1 MTKRFY
7 IYLLIFLAIIS
18 ASTFSGR
25 ELTRF
30 NTLKLDHFTDV
41 LTLNFVPNE
50 SEHVVKASMLLVG
63 KSFIDF
69 GNAVGLKESNNNY
82 KAVSKYGYLGKYQFG
97 KATLK
102 IYGIHDT
109 EEFINS
115 PELQEKVFKAY
126 VATNKWHLKDE
137 IRRYSGKTMNG
148 TLITESGIL
157 ASAHLAG
164 ALNVKVY
171 LQNHGNIRFQD
182 NFGTSIRHFMK
193 RFGGY
198 DTSVVD
204 AEKNPSIENYTE

>member
-25 ELTRF
+25 ELSRF
-30 NTLKLDHFTDV
+30 NSLKLEPLVEV

-50 SEHVVKASMLLVG
+50 TESDKKSSMLLVG

-97 KATLK
+97 KSTLK
-102 IYGIHDT
+102 IYGIHDIV
-109 EEFINS
+109 EFINT

-126 VATNKWHLKDE
+126 VASNKWTLKNE
-137 IRRYSGKTMNG
+137 INRYVGKTMNG
-148 TLITESGIL
+148 TIITESGIL

-164 ALNVKVY
+164 PLNVKVY
-171 LQNHGNIRFQD
+171 LRNNGNIRFQD

-198 DTSVVD
+198 DTSVID
-204 AEKNPSIENYTE
+204 AEKNPSLDNYTE